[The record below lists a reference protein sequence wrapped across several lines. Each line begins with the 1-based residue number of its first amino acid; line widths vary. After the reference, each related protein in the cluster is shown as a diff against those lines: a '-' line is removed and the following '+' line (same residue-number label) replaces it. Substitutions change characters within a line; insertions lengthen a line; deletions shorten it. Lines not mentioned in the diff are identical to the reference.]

1 MHHGLPS
8 ITVLLVGLWVSQGT
22 SAHAQNVTEVSLVSG
37 ETCLPPD
44 DPYPYKLPKSDPLY
58 DTARDEHQEHLESL
72 EKYVNCLDRER
83 GAALDQLRSSFNLF
97 LNNFGED
104 AVLRYGAERKAR
116 E

>member
-1 MHHGLPS
+1 MRHGHPTFAL
-8 ITVLLVGLWVSQGT
+8 VLVCLFASQT
-22 SAHAQNVTEVSLVSG
+22 ASADARDAIGVSLASA
-37 ETCLPPD
+37 EICLPPD

-104 AVLRYGAERKAR
+104 AVLKYGAERKAR

>member
-1 MHHGLPS
+1 MRRGRLS
-8 ITVLLVGLWVSQGT
+8 ITALLFCLLVSQGT
-22 SAHAQNVTEVSLVSG
+22 SVYAQNVTEVSLVSG
-37 ETCLPPD
+37 EICLPPD

-83 GAALDQLRSSFNLF
+83 GVALDQLRSSFDLF
-97 LNNFGED
+97 LDNFGED
-104 AVLRYGAERKAR
+104 AVLKYGAERKAR